1 MSPRDAAWRMRAGA
15 YATAIGALA
24 PAAAVVIAAR
34 VWSRR
39 KALVGLREK
48 LSGEIAGIA
57 PGSVLIH
64 GVSLGEVALMKAL
77 VPSLEAAGQRVLL
90 TTTTETGWAGLE
102 KSFSA
107 RARAFLPFD
116 VPWAVARFLS
126 RARPRLVVLLENE
139 LWPMLLCACAERGI
153 PVVLANARMSTRS
166 YRRLRLSGA
175 LMRPLIASLAGVLA
189 QNAAYAARLVD
200 LGAKRERVR
209 VCGSMKADVVAPAPK
224 AAAEAASEAARLGID
239 DGKPWLLLGSTSDP
253 EEEFILRACMGW
265 ARDGWRV
272 VICPRHPERGAA
284 LVDLCARLGL
294 PARASSAGSRAGGAQ
309 AAVVVDEIGRLGALY
324 ALCARGGG
332 IAVVGGSL
340 GSGRGGQNMLEAA
353 AAGCATVVGWDTRN
367 QPDTMQLLHDHQA
380 VVAASA
386 MEFGAA
392 VAALARDP
400 ARRAALGAAGRRA
413 WASGR
418 GAGSRVA
425 EALVAFCA
433 RASALPAAGR
443 AAACAPCT

>member
-15 YATAIGALA
+15 YATAMGALA
-24 PAAAVVIAAR
+24 PAAAVMIAAR

-77 VPSLEAAGQRVLL
+77 VPRLEAAGQRVLL

-102 KSFSA
+102 KSFA
-107 RARAFLPFD
+107 GRARAFLPFD

-139 LWPMLLCACAERGI
+139 LWPLLLCACAERGI
-153 PVVLANARMSTRS
+153 PVVLANARMTTRS
-166 YRRLRLSGA
+166 HHRLRLSGA

-189 QNAAYAARLVD
+189 QNATYAARLVD
-200 LGAKRERVR
+200 LGAKRARVR
-209 VCGSMKADVVAPAPK
+209 VCGSMKADVVMPAT
-224 AAAEAASEAARLGID
+224 AADAASEAARLGIA
-239 DGKPWLLLGSTSDP
+239 DGKPWLLLGSTSQP
-253 EEEFILRACMGW
+253 EEEFILRASLAW

-284 LVDLCARLGL
+284 LVELCARLGL
-294 PARASSAGSRAGGAQ
+294 PARASSTGSSAGGEQ

-380 VVAASA
+380 VVAASD